1 MLRGPGE
8 PRNPPQ
14 DEWELRGLI
23 GEENVM
29 VLRSRAV
36 VTVLAVLC
44 QLSTGILLAQSF
56 QGEGPGGSL
65 DDLLST
71 RVSTASL
78 YSQLAREAPASVSI
92 MSAEDINRFEIR
104 TIAELVSHVR
114 SFYLSNDR
122 NYEYVGVRG
131 FGRPTDYNNRILL
144 LWNGHAMNDN
154 VYSSAAISYDF
165 APDLNGVE
173 RVEIVR
179 GPGSPLYGANAMLA
193 VINIIG
199 KTGAEINGVEAAAE
213 YGSGAFARGSVLY
226 GTQTAG
232 GFDAVISGSWMDRRG
247 FDLYYPEFDA
257 PEMDNGIVRNAERE
271 QAVGASG
278 RIRAGNLTIMGIYS
292 HRTKHIPTA
301 SYETDFA
308 DSRAMTEDA
317 RWGLEA
323 GYAGELSPSLRITGR
338 VAFDG
343 YDYSGV
349 YPYGYL
355 QFDGSRGRWWTG
367 QVHVQWDAHESNR
380 LDVGGEIR
388 MNPRADYRVWTE
400 ETYDFSKNGPYDI
413 ASAFIQDTWQV
424 WPEVSISLAMR
435 ADHHSMSGWL
445 VSPRAALV
453 ATPTSSSTVK
463 ALYGEAFRAPSVY
476 ELYYE
481 DSEGIVSNLSLRDE
495 RVRTL
500 EVSAEQR
507 LSSMTYAT
515 VSLYQFSMWDLIEQ
529 TTVLGEAIGQHQNVG
544 EAHARGIEGE
554 LIARSPAG
562 HTASLSIGTQYGDGL
577 GGEQELSNSPR
588 TIIGASASV
597 KFLER
602 CEASVRG
609 RYESSRITTTGTRT
623 DPFFLVHAYL
633 HVNRIAGL
641 ADLGLAVRNLFD
653 VRYAYPGGFEHRQP
667 AIAQDGRTITLR
679 LVVRW

>member
-1 MLRGPGE
+1 MT
-8 PRNPPQ
+8 
-14 DEWELRGLI
+14 I
-23 GEENVM
+23 
-29 VLRSRAV
+29 RSRAAV
-36 VTVLAVLC
+36 WLLALVSLF
-44 QLSTGILLAQSF
+44 SAGILFAQSF
-56 QGEGPGGSL
+56 NGQGVTGSL

-122 NYEYVGVRG
+122 NYEYIGVRG

-226 GTQTAG
+226 GVQTPG
-232 GFDAVISGSWMDRRG
+232 GVDAVVSGSWMDRRG
-247 FDLYYPEFDA
+247 FDLYYPQFDA
-257 PEMDNGIVRNAERE
+257 PETDNGVVRNAERE
-271 QAVGASG
+271 QSVGASG
-278 RIRAGNLTIMGIYS
+278 QIRFGHFTFMGIYS
-292 HRTKHIPTA
+292 HRTKRLPTA
-301 SYETDFA
+301 SYETAFGDN
-308 DSRAMTEDA
+308 RAMTEDA
-317 RWGLEA
+317 RWGAEI
-323 GYAGELSPSLRITGR
+323 GYSGEVSPALRISGR
-338 VAFDG
+338 LAFDG

-349 YPYGYL
+349 YPYEYL

-367 QVHVQWDAHESNR
+367 QLRAQWDTHESNR
-380 LDVGGEIR
+380 LDVGAEIR
-388 MNPRADYRVWTE
+388 MDPRADYRVWTE
-400 ETYDFSKNGPYDI
+400 QTYNFSKNGPYDI
-413 ASAFIQDTWQV
+413 ASVFVQDTWQI
-424 WPEVSISLAMR
+424 WPAVSLSLAMR
-435 ADHHSMSGWL
+435 ADHHSISGWL

-453 ATPTSSSTVK
+453 ANPTSSSTVK

-481 DSEGIVSNLSLRDE
+481 DTEGIVSNPSLRDE
-495 RVRTL
+495 RIRTI

-515 VSLYQFSMWDLIEQ
+515 MSLYQFNMWDLIEQ
-529 TTVLGEAIGQHQNVG
+529 TTVQGEAIGQHQNVG
-544 EAHARGIEGE
+544 SANVRGIEGE

-562 HTASLSIGTQYGDGL
+562 HTASLSVGTQYGEGFI
-577 GGEQELSNSPR
+577 GRQELSNSPR
-588 TIIGASASV
+588 TIIGASASIR
-597 KFLER
+597 FLKW
-602 CEASVRG
+602 CEASLRG
-609 RYESSRITTTGTRT
+609 RYETGRLTLAGWRT
-623 DPFFLVHAYL
+623 DPFFLLHAFL
-633 HVNRIAGL
+633 HINRIAGF
-641 ADLGLAVRNLFD
+641 ADLGLAVRNVFD
-653 VRYAYPGGFEHRQP
+653 VRYAYPGGLEHRQP
-667 AIAQDGRTITLR
+667 AIEQDGRTITLR